1 MKKLKKNEQEAWKN
15 SFINKASSKSFKKIA
30 SSN

>member
-1 MKKLKKNEQEAWKN
+1 MKKLKKKMNGKRGK
-15 SFINKASSKSFKKIA
+15 IASSKSFKKIA